1 MAQINYF
8 TSSNVLLKSFQ
19 FKLFITQFTSRNTS
33 SRCSQPELTSI
44 YVTNS
49 FSCSEVVFCRAL
61 LFRFRPGGANYESK
75 GGAPLPRVGARSHG
89 WDPNH
94 KGRTPLPRVGPRSLG
109 QDPAPQGRTP
119 LPRVGHFQKNHCI
132 SIQNTKKRKNL
143 YRAMPCNSK
152 GCQLSIDINYLSF
165 DCMV

>member
-94 KGRTPLPRVGPRSLG
+94 KGRTPF
-109 QDPAPQGRTP
+109 
-119 LPRVGHFQKNHCI
+119 PRVGHFQNNHCI
-132 SIQNTKKRKNL
+132 SIQNTKKGKNL
-143 YRAMPCNSK
+143 NRAMPRNSK
-152 GCQLSIDINYLSF
+152 RCQLSININYLSF